1 LGQRALSIPA
11 ERIELRH
18 KEKYWGATSE
28 DEIVIRT
35 DQAATMNRN
44 QEDILARWRE
54 LKRVTE
60 TALAALASGRLG
72 THSGSVN
79 TTEAILA
86 TDVLIELVQSGL
98 ATARIE
104 RIDEE
109 DGVFEV
115 TKTWITETGMRV
127 LAARG

>member
-1 LGQRALSIPA
+1 
-11 ERIELRH
+11 
-18 KEKYWGATSE
+18 
-28 DEIVIRT
+28 
-35 DQAATMNRN
+35 
-44 QEDILARWRE
+44 
-54 LKRVTE
+54 
-60 TALAALASGRLG
+60 LG
-72 THSGSVN
+72 THSGIVN

>member
-1 LGQRALSIPA
+1 
-11 ERIELRH
+11 
-18 KEKYWGATSE
+18 
-28 DEIVIRT
+28 
-35 DQAATMNRN
+35 
-44 QEDILARWRE
+44 
-54 LKRVTE
+54 
-60 TALAALASGRLG
+60 
-72 THSGSVN
+72 
-79 TTEAILA
+79 LA